1 MNENLIV
8 TDTELMILLAARG
21 IRRLHGFA
29 RMETAED
36 SVPYVM
42 HEMVRKELL
51 RQEGEHFR
59 IAEPYR
65 SMVEVLGMARL
76 LLSIR
81 GVSGQACYIYVGET
95 YVYLADSVNDRAAV
109 KLGLLHQTEVLELL
123 EECFFSESQAQYPEE
138 LRWSEMKK
146 EKRTLLATAELILS
160 GEEKV
165 IAEWKLYEGK
175 YDKVMEEWED
185 GCCREFSYDEW
196 QMERLLEKTEKWR
209 RGGADDIN

>member
-29 RMETAED
+29 RMETVED

-42 HEMVRKELL
+42 HEMVRKGLL
-51 RQEGEHFR
+51 RQEGEHLQ

-65 SMVEVLGMARL
+65 SIVEVIGTARL

-81 GVSGQACYIYVGET
+81 GVSGQACYVYVGEM

-109 KLGLLHQTEVLELL
+109 KLGVLHQKKVLELL

-138 LRWSEMKK
+138 LRWPETEK
-146 EKRTLLATAELILS
+146 EKRKLLATVELILS

-165 IAEWKLYEGK
+165 IAEWKLYEGR

-185 GCCREFSYDEW
+185 GCCREISYNEW

-209 RGGADDIN
+209 RGGTDDIN